1 MSPPLWR
8 ILLVDDSPEDREVYK
23 RLLQKDPE
31 NRYEF
36 LEADLGEE
44 GLRLAREAAPDCLLL
59 DYRLPDVD
67 GLEFLS
73 RLRNRGQ
80 VPLVPVIVL
89 TGQGSESV
97 AVEAM
102 KGGAQDYLLK
112 GTISRQSLQR
122 AVLNAIEKVALQRA
136 VEERTAELGRA
147 NEALQGMYGELEV
160 LVRQRTAELSRAK
173 QQAEEANRMKD
184 EFLATL
190 SHELRT
196 PLNAML
202 GWAQVLR
209 MGKLDEAA
217 SARALAT
224 IERNARA
231 QAQLIADLLDVSRI
245 ITGKLRLDFQ
255 PVELPRIIEAVLDS
269 VRPAADAKEIRLGVA
284 LDPLASP
291 VLGDADRLQQVI
303 WNLLSNAIKFT
314 PREGAVEIR
323 LRQTGASV
331 EVGVSDDG
339 AGIRPDFLPYVFDR
353 FRQAES
359 TITRSHGGLGLGLS
373 IVRHLVELHGGT
385 VEVRSD
391 GEGKGA
397 AFTVLLP
404 VRTAATVE
412 GVPPEAL
419 SAAAEMADPWQNPLL
434 LRGLHVLVVEDDE
447 DTRDLLAAALEQH
460 GARVTAVA
468 SVAAALES
476 LDAGPADVLVS
487 DLAMPDEDGYA
498 LIRKIRARPAGQ
510 GGGVPAAALTAYVR
524 AEDRSRVLAAGFQEH
539 VPKPID
545 PAGLVNVV
553 ASLAGRGR

>member
-1 MSPPLWR
+1 MRPAALR
-8 ILLVDDSPEDREVYK
+8 ILIVDDSPEDREVY
-23 RLLQKDPE
+23 RRMLQQDPE
-31 NRYEF
+31 RRYEF
-36 LEADLGEE
+36 LDAELGED
-44 GLRLAREAAPDCLLL
+44 GLRLAREERPDCLLL

-67 GLEFLS
+67 GLEFLA
-73 RLRNRGQ
+73 RLGQ
-80 VPLVPVIVL
+80 ERKVPVIVL
-89 TGQGSESV
+89 TGQGNEAV

-112 GTISRQSLQR
+112 GSISRQSLQR
-122 AVLNAIEKVALQRA
+122 AVANAIEKVTLQRE
-136 VEERTAELGRA
+136 VEERTAELARA
-147 NEALQGMYGELEV
+147 NEALQGMYGELEI
-160 LVRQRTAELSRAK
+160 LVRDRTAELSRAK
-173 QQAEEANRMKD
+173 LQAEEANRMKD

-217 SARALAT
+217 SSRALET

-255 PVELPRIIEAVLDS
+255 PVELPRIIDATLES
-269 VRPAADAKEIRLGVA
+269 VRPAADAKGIRLDVV

-314 PREGAVEIR
+314 SRDGAVAVR
-323 LRQTGASV
+323 LRQSGANA
-331 EVGVSDDG
+331 EVRVSDTG
-339 AGIRPDFLPYVFDR
+339 VGIRPDFLPYVFDR

-385 VEVRSD
+385 VAVESP
-391 GEGKGA
+391 GEGQGA
-397 AFTVLLP
+397 AFTVELP
-404 VRTAATVE
+404 VRPAVAGTAAPLPWPCESKAGPWDT
-412 GVPPEAL
+412 PAL
-419 SAAAEMADPWQNPLL
+419 LA
-434 LRGLHVLVVEDDE
+434 GLCILVVEDEE
-447 DTRDLLAAALEQH
+447 DTRELLITALEQC
-460 GARVTAVA
+460 GARV
-468 SVAAALES
+468 VAASSAVDAL
-476 LDAGPADVLVS
+476 LRMDAALPDVLVS

-498 LIRKIRARPAGQ
+498 LIRKVRARSAGQ
-510 GGGVPAAALTAYVR
+510 GGLVPAAALTAYAR
-524 AEDRSRVLAAGFQEH
+524 AEDRLRALDAGFQMH
-539 VPKPID
+539 LPKPID
-545 PAGLVNVV
+545 PTDLVNMV
-553 ASLAGRGR
+553 ASLAGRAAPAA